1 MVWGFLFS
9 GGMNMIDLLYA
20 VKWAYRKHCLNDD
33 SIGWEELSV
42 ILKDALC
49 NAMGDEE
56 FIIWLKGESDK
67 TG

>member
-1 MVWGFLFS
+1 
-9 GGMNMIDLLYA
+9 MIDLLYA
-20 VKWAYRKHCLNDD
+20 VNWAYRKHCLNDD